1 MYGTE
6 AKVVLRKVCPF
17 DINDFT
23 GHCKVTSSYFG
34 EFMNDVDLRLIT
46 SEVVEGEEN
55 TIVLR
60 GYYYDGYDIKIKFTR
75 NKVLDPLIEM
85 KQQLCASTG
94 EAFGT
99 IHGNGKLL
107 MSQPTQYVSYYSTC
121 EKFIFQYTTL
131 SVDNKDGSLYGVVGT
146 FGNIIEWISEA
157 EWEKLKEQGY

>member
-1 MYGTE
+1 M
-6 AKVVLRKVCPF
+6 
-17 DINDFT
+17 
-23 GHCKVTSSYFG
+23 
-34 EFMNDVDLRLIT
+34 RLIT

-131 SVDNKDGSLYGVVGT
+131 SVRQQRRLALRGCRYFRQHHRMDQRSRMGKIKRTRILT
-146 FGNIIEWISEA
+146 FKTIQ
-157 EWEKLKEQGY
+157 L